1 LENLTGGK
9 IVLNKKYKNGKAY
22 IRVKGAILNP
32 ETVRQIPLDLECQI
46 DTGFDGGILVPDSYK
61 LDAKSIS
68 VEPRVTS
75 ITLAD
80 GSKTPAYVCVAHIQ
94 GIDTHSLPL
103 PGKPVML
110 VMCGNRKSELLG
122 MDALKY
128 CTVFFDGPG
137 QAFIMN
143 V

>member
-1 LENLTGGK
+1 MTSGK
-9 IVLNKKYKNGKAY
+9 TVLNKKYKNKKAY

-46 DTGFDGGILVPDSYK
+46 DTGFEGGIFVPDSYK
-61 LDAKSIS
+61 LDAESIS
-68 VEPRVTS
+68 IEPSVAS

-80 GSKTPAYVCVAHIQ
+80 GSKVPAYVCVAYIQ
-94 GIDTHSLPL
+94 GIDTHSFPL
-103 PGKPVML
+103 PGKPVVL

-128 CTVFFDGPG
+128 WTVLFDGPC
-137 QAFIMN
+137 QAFTMN